1 MKNQELSL
9 DQRKQVDLINAFASS
24 DMIIKKNHL
33 SILDQLEIIEVPE
46 SINNIKIEECARF
59 FKINRLIYDKDESYL
74 DKLTNVFSAA
84 AISKCSVATI
94 IKNDGEKFEYYLGMV
109 NKIQGMDLT
118 TNYETLVGTFEGNFP
133 GSSIKKLNNDEIR
146 RLNNDIFSDF
156 EEKIVSSVSGI
167 PASKMNENKNII
179 NYIQGL
185 EKLSDSIKE
194 LPCTILLIAD
204 PISTLEIDQIRMGYE
219 SLHSELSPFLKTEI
233 SFNESDNITITD
245 GVSNSLTKTISNS
258 IACTQS
264 NAETSGWSN
273 SETKSTSQNRNMGSV
288 LGGGVIGATTLK
300 TGELA
305 IKAANVTAASGMIGT
320 ATKAI
325 GVGIGSLFG
334 PLGTIPGAII
344 GGGIGNIVGGAIG
357 QAGALV
363 ASKIAIQA
371 ATTTGLGLAG
381 SKVLEGVVGSST
393 KSESKTEGK
402 NESETKTKGETKT
415 EGNSEAKTTQ
425 TSNSKSEGTTRGRN
439 LQISVENRAVRTL
452 LDKIDTH
459 IERIKTCED
468 YGMFNFATYFISDF
482 PSTNKLASSAYGS
495 LIKGKDSSI
504 EAAQVNTWYDKEQN
518 KKLIGYLKK
527 MSHPTFDM
535 SFDER
540 NKVLV
545 TPASLINSKE
555 LGIGMLFPKKSISG
569 LSVVESI
576 GFGRNVINI
585 SNSEKRS
592 NLQLGQLYHMGKSE
606 NIEVSLDK
614 KSLSMHTF
622 ITGSTGS
629 GKSNTIYK
637 MLKGLG
643 QQRVKFLVIEPAK
656 GEYKHVFGNEKNVT
670 VLGTNPYKTDLL
682 KINPFKFPE
691 DIHVLEHIDRLIEIF
706 NVCWPMYAA
715 MPAVLKSAVEKSYI
729 SSGWDLDISVNKYSN
744 DVFPTFIDVLE
755 HLKNVVDES
764 DFSDEVKGNYKG
776 ALITRIESLTNGIN
790 GRILSNNDEI
800 DNNILFDQNVIVDL
814 SRIGSV
820 ETKSLIMGILVMRLQ
835 EHRMSQGGMNQN
847 LKHITVLEEAH
858 NLLKRTSTEQS
869 SEGSNLLGKSVEM
882 LSNAIAE
889 MRTYGEGFII
899 ADQSPGLLD
908 MSAIRNTNTKIILR
922 LPDFSD
928 RELVGKAISLSD
940 DQIKEVSKLETG
952 VGVVY
957 QNDWL
962 EPVLC
967 KIDKMDLEEIEYDN
981 HAAKSELFDYSKYKS
996 KLIEFLIHERLSDKV
1011 EFDIDYLEDNLKQIQ
1026 IPTRYK
1032 IAVSELIKNYK
1043 NTNTLGFSDA
1053 NNFNILSDIIFKLS
1067 DAEKEL
1073 NLNIN
1078 KSKNIEQLNQNM
1090 FRYME
1095 NTIGIFDDE
1104 LKLNI
1109 MHCLMNKLSVAD
1121 SENLELY
1128 ANWVK
1133 TVRGEVSVC

>member
-1 MKNQELSL
+1 MRNQELSL
-9 DQRKQVDLINAFASS
+9 DQRNQVDLINAFASS
-24 DMIIKKNHL
+24 EMIIKKNHL
-33 SILDQLEIIEVPE
+33 SILDQLEIIDVPE
-46 SINNIKIEECARF
+46 TINNIKIEESSRF
-59 FKINRLIYDKDESYL
+59 FKINKLIYDKDESYL

-146 RLNNDIFSDF
+146 RLTSDIFSDF

-194 LPCTILLIAD
+194 LPCTILLLAD
-204 PISTLEIDQIRMGYE
+204 PISSLEMDQIRMGYE

-245 GVSNSLTKTISNS
+245 GVSNSLTNTISNS
-258 IACTQS
+258 IARTQS

-273 SETKSTSQNRNMGSV
+273 SETKGTSKNRNMGNV
-288 LGGGVIGATTLK
+288 AGGTAMTITTLLAGK
-300 TGELA
+300 FATEAVEEKAVAEMTG
-305 IKAANVTAASGMIGT
+305 KAAKLVI
-320 ATKAI
+320 K
-325 GVGIGSLFG
+325 GVGSLFG
-334 PLGTIPGAII
+334 PVGAFVGEKAGTV
-344 GGGIGNIVGGAIG
+344 VGEVIG
-357 QAGALV
+357 QTGALV
-363 ASKIAIQA
+363 ASKLLIKS
-371 ATTTGLGLAG
+371 ATTTGLGVSA
-381 SKVLEGVVGSST
+381 SKVLEGGIGSST
-393 KSESKTEGK
+393 KSESKTEG
-402 NESETKTKGETKT
+402 ESGSNTTSTGETKT
-415 EGNSEAKTTQ
+415 QGTSESKTTQ
-425 TSNSKSEGTTRGRN
+425 TSKATSEGTTRGRN

-482 PSTNKLASSAYGS
+482 PSTNKLASSAYSS

-504 EAAQVNTWYDKEQN
+504 EAAQVNTWYDQEQN

-535 SFDER
+535 SFDEI

-585 SNSEKRS
+585 SNSERRG
-592 NLQLGQLYHMGKSE
+592 NLQLGKLYHMGKSE

-800 DNNILFDQNVIVDL
+800 DNDILFDQNVIVDL
-814 SRIGSV
+814 SRVGSV

-928 RELVGKAISLSD
+928 RELVGKAVSLSD
-940 DQIKEVSKLETG
+940 DQIREVSKLETG

-967 KIDKMDLEEIEYDN
+967 KIDKMDLEEIEYEKCLSKN
-981 HAAKSELFDYSKYKS
+981 ELFDYSKYKS

-1026 IPTRYK
+1026 ISTRYK

-1043 NTNTLGFSDA
+1043 NTNTLGFSDS

-1078 KSKNIEQLNQNM
+1078 KSKNIDQLNQNM
-1090 FRYME
+1090 FRHME

>member
-9 DQRKQVDLINAFASS
+9 DQRNQVDLINAFASS
-24 DMIIKKNHL
+24 EMIIKKNHL

-46 SINNIKIEECARF
+46 TINNIKIEESSRF
-59 FKINRLIYDKDESYL
+59 FKINKLIYDKDESYL

-146 RLNNDIFSDF
+146 RLTGEIFSDF
-156 EEKIVSSVSGI
+156 EEKTVSSVSGI

-194 LPCTILLIAD
+194 LPCTILLLAD
-204 PISTLEIDQIRMGYE
+204 PISSLEMNQIRRGYE

-245 GVSNSLTKTISNS
+245 GVSNSFTNTISNS
-258 IACTQS
+258 IARTQS

-273 SETKSTSQNRNMGSV
+273 SETKGTSKNRNMGNV
-288 LGGGVIGATTLK
+288 FGGGVIGVTALNAGALAT
-300 TGELA
+300 E
-305 IKAANVTAASGMIGT
+305 AANVTAVSGMASTAAKVIGM
-320 ATKAI
+320 
-325 GVGIGSLFG
+325 GIGSLLG
-334 PLGTIPGAII
+334 PAGAPV
-344 GGGIGNIVGGAIG
+344 GGLIGNIVGGAIG
-357 QAGALV
+357 QSGALV
-363 ASKIAIQA
+363 ASKLAIQA

-393 KSESKTEGK
+393 KSESKTEG
-402 NESETKTKGETKT
+402 ESGSNTTSTGETKT
-415 EGNSEAKTTQ
+415 QGTSESKTTQ
-425 TSNSKSEGTTRGRN
+425 TSKATSEGTTRGRN

-482 PSTNKLASSAYGS
+482 PSTNKLASSAYSS

-504 EAAQVNTWYDKEQN
+504 EAAQVNTWYDQEQN

-576 GFGRNVINI
+576 GFGRNIINI
-585 SNSEKRS
+585 SNSERRS
-592 NLQLGQLYHMGKSE
+592 NLQLGKLYHMGKSE

-800 DNNILFDQNVIVDL
+800 DNDILFDQNVIVDL
-814 SRIGSV
+814 SRVGSV

-928 RELVGKAISLSD
+928 RELVGKAVSLSD
-940 DQIKEVSKLETG
+940 DQIREVSKLETG

-967 KIDKMDLEEIEYDN
+967 KIDKMDLEEIEYEKCLS
-981 HAAKSELFDYSKYKS
+981 KSELFDYSKYKS

-1043 NTNTLGFSDA
+1043 NTNTLGFSDS